1 MKYLSFLLII
11 GLLLAGCSRAGS
23 STEKKKELTKKEKQ
37 EIILEFVNKDTKKAS
52 DYEVEAFQ
60 SLGSVSGENYTND
73 KTLYDELVNKTM
85 PAYKK
90 AVDAAKEIKPR
101 LKELERPTNKIVKAS
116 ETFYKALQLE
126 KEALE
131 KSDKGII
138 QKSNAKMK
146 EYQDMIAE
154 YHADME
160 KITKKY
166 KVDYEPE
173 KTQP

>member
-11 GLLLAGCSRAGS
+11 GLLLAGCSSAGS
-23 STEKKKELTKKEKQ
+23 TSEKKKELTKKEKQ
-37 EIILEFVNKDTKKAS
+37 EIILDFVNEDTKKAS

-60 SLGSVSGENYTND
+60 SLGSVSGENYTDD

-90 AVDAAKEIKPR
+90 AVDAAKDIKPKM
-101 LKELERPTNKIVKAS
+101 KELEGPTDKIVKAS
-116 ETFYKALQLE
+116 ETFYKALELE

-131 KSDKGII
+131 KSDKEII
-138 QKSNAKMK
+138 QKSNDKMK
-146 EYQDMIAE
+146 EYQDIIAD
-154 YHADME
+154 YHKEME
-160 KITKKY
+160 KVTKKY
-166 KVDYEPE
+166 NVDYEPR